1 MKTRTHKTV
10 YGQEFEVPKHI
21 VRLQGK
27 KVRGWQV
34 RFGEWKLF
42 SDFTADGS
50 GAAEALRL
58 AKLELAE
65 RLAKLPAPTGIRTET
80 LSWKTSEL
88 PLGISKAEILRKGSR
103 TIQYYY
109 QVTYPV
115 YGTKSANKHV
125 YIATENT
132 LTREKQETK
141 LAKAMAMRAEGERL
155 FREAKRSEQKGDAKS
170 LKLAARS
177 DA

>member
-10 YGQEFEVPKHI
+10 YGQEFEVPTHI

-27 KVRGWQV
+27 KLCGWQV

-50 GAAEALRL
+50 GAAEALRM
-58 AKLELAE
+58 AKIELAA
-65 RLAKLPAPTGIRTET
+65 RLAKLPALTGIRTET
-80 LSWKTSEL
+80 FSWKTSDL
-88 PLGISKAEILRKGSR
+88 PLGISKDEILRKGSR

-115 YGTKSANKHV
+115 YGGKPANKHV

-132 LTREKQETK
+132 ITRDKQESK
-141 LAKAMAMRAEGERL
+141 LAKALAMRAEGERL
-155 FREAKRSEQKGDAKS
+155 FREAKRKEQKSDAQL
-170 LKLAARS
+170 LKLAARG